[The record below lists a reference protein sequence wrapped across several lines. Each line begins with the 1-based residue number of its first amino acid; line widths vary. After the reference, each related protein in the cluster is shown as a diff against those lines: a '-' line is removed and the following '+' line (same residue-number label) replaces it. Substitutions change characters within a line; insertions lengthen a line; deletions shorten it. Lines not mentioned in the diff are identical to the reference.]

1 MKSAL
6 AILFAA
12 TVLLCAS
19 TAADKEPAKDSVTIS
34 LSGHVKKDGNY
45 SVPKRLP
52 ADTSPLIK
60 LAGGFDPMPGYDPTK
75 LTDVIWIERELPKEG
90 VQFII
95 IDFKNRQ
102 ILSQR
107 GFGRLLERYDFDTFE
122 FQPDD
127 GAFVTTGRDSLDIA
141 FWRVR
146 GVGPEGWKG
155 LQDLPL
161 VDLTR
166 EVPKPK
172 PKATP
177 KPTQ

>member
-12 TVLLCAS
+12 NGLINAV
-19 TAADKEPAKDSVTIS
+19 TATAKEPAKDTVTIS
-34 LSGHVKKDGNY
+34 LSGHVKKEGNY
-45 SVPKRLP
+45 PVPKRLP

-60 LAGGFDPMPGYDPTK
+60 LAGGFAPMSGYDPTT

-90 VQFII
+90 KQFII

-141 FWRVR
+141 FGRVR
-146 GVGPEGWKG
+146 GVSPNGWKG
-155 LQDLPL
+155 LEDLPL
-161 VDLTR
+161 VDLSR

-172 PKATP
+172 LKATP